1 MGVIQ
6 ITSLNVPDRV
16 ENGSVESVILD
27 CVYTMDEDEDKQLV
41 VKWFFNDDPVP
52 IYQWIPELKIRS
64 PSSRLIGKMNHN
76 YTIQSGNQFTK
87 YRAIEILKPT
97 TEFSGRYSCNVAS
110 LMSQDQ
116 KEKTM
121 IVYGKLV
128 LLSLSLSYFLSVT
141 HTTFLSLTHFRFF
154 LF

>member
-41 VKWFFNDDPVP
+41 VKWFFNDDPIP

-64 PSSRLIGKMNHN
+64 PSSRLTGKINPN
-76 YTIQSGNQFTK
+76 YTIKSGNQFTK
-87 YRAIEILKPT
+87 YRAIEILIPT

-121 IVYGKLV
+121 IVYGNLSSSS
-128 LLSLSLSYFLSVT
+128 SLSF
-141 HTTFLSLTHFRFF
+141 SLTHFRPFFFF
-154 LF
+154 LS